1 MTSIEFMV
9 FGRAATAG
17 NKTAFPFKRKD
28 GSLGVRVTEGRRPG
42 AREHAAAWRVAVQ
55 TAGAHAMSGAGLF
68 AGPLELRIQ
77 IVRMRPKSHY
87 GASGA
92 LKASAPV
99 YPTTRPDLTKYERAI
114 EDALTGIVWCDDS
127 QVVRKHTGKLYG
139 DSDRTTVT
147 VTLIDSGQT
156 PAQPSATASE
166 SSSGGGAVRLGTPG
180 GLVTGLAGLTNS
192 AACPQTAQ
200 DALQEALGWNDPEV
214 KLGKINAPAGS
225 PRSAKASEQA

>member
-1 MTSIEFMV
+1 VTSIEFMV

-55 TAGAHAMSGAGLF
+55 TAGAQEMNGAGLF

-127 QVVRKHTGKLYG
+127 QVVRKHTGKSYA
-139 DSDRTTVT
+139 DFDRTTVT
-147 VTLIDSGQT
+147 VT
-156 PAQPSATASE
+156 P
-166 SSSGGGAVRLGTPG
+166 LGECER
-180 GLVTGLAGLTNS
+180 

-200 DALQEALGWNDPEV
+200 DALQEAMGWNDPEV
-214 KLGKINAPAGS
+214 KLGKIHAPAGS